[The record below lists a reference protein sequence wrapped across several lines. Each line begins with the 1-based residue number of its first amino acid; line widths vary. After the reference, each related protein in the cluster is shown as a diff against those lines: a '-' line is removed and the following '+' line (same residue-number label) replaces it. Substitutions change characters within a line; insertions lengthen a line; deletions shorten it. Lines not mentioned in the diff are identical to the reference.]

1 MVRKRILLSA
11 RDPGAAHQIS
21 IIGKTLAEDK
31 RYNILAIASDATLE
45 IFKNNGLS
53 AKCVD
58 ILSTTK
64 RSGTEVDILMQEA
77 TSIINDFSP
86 DAILVG
92 LSGPDSGID
101 EALVTCAGSCPT
113 YAIQDYW
120 GDVNYGF
127 GSLPDTYLVIDEEA
141 KRLTLKKVNARVL
154 VVGRPYKFD
163 FDDNEYY
170 GTPAI
175 DSENNDENNVLMFA
189 GQPLWHIDGYSRT
202 LIKFATAISESQ
214 TFNSFIYRPHPKE
227 ADYEYNKILELCRN
241 LNVGVSIDKNG
252 LLDRAI
258 LASSAIVSCYSSCGY
273 DVCYANINSNKP
285 LAGVVYLMFDDQI
298 ISYYEKHTH
307 LTELPHS
314 QSGVFVTVENSLEI
328 AKTIEIASDTQWREK
343 AWRNAV
349 NVFDDKANA
358 NATKYVCDLM
368 YSELEI
374 D

>member
-1 MVRKRILLSA
+1 MVRKKILLSA

-21 IIGKTLAEDK
+21 IIGKMLASDK
-31 RYNILAIASDATLE
+31 RYNIFAITSDATLE
-45 IFKNNGLS
+45 IFKNNGLPV
-53 AKCVD
+53 KCVN
-58 ILSTTK
+58 ILSTAK

-101 EALVTCAGSCPT
+101 EALVKCAGSCPT
-113 YAIQDYW
+113 YAFQDYW

-127 GSLPDTYLVIDEEA
+127 GSLPGTYLVIDEEA
-141 KRLTLKKVNARVL
+141 KRLTLKKVNARVF

-163 FDDNEYY
+163 FVDNEND
-170 GTPAI
+170 GTSAI
-175 DSENNDENNVLMFA
+175 NSENNVLMFA
-189 GQPLWHIDGYSRT
+189 GQPLWHLDGYGRT

-241 LNVGVSIDKNG
+241 LNIDVSIDKNG

-258 LASSAIVSCYSSCGY
+258 LASGAIVSCYSSCGY

-314 QSGVFVTVENSLEI
+314 QSGVFMTVENSLEI
-328 AKTIEIASDTQWREK
+328 AKTIEIASETQWREK
-343 AWRNAV
+343 AWSNAV
-349 NVFDDKANA
+349 NVFDDND

-368 YSELEI
+368 YSEFEL